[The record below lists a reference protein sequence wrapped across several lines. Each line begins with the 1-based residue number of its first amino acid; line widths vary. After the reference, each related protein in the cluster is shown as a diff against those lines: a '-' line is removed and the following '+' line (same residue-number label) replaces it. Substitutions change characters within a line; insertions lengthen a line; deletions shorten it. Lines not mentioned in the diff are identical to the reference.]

1 MTWVLISKNWAHTH
15 NFQTLAELVSECGG
29 KELQTHLLTFSKN
42 ASYMSQGYLQ
52 KYITIMDYYLKIPL
66 LISLKSGHFAFLVM
80 RRKILLQSNN

>member
-52 KYITIMDYYLKIPL
+52 KYIKIMDYYLMIIRTEKPL
-66 LISLKSGHFAFLVM
+66 PVGVFLTYFH
-80 RRKILLQSNN
+80 